1 VCKESNNP
9 PVAGKSAAV
18 PIAIGLDAEYFPDRH
33 FLLPKWEG
41 WKSLTTSRANG
52 CPSAPEK
59 QSRIKTNT
67 GFMDV
72 LIPISPTL

>member
-1 VCKESNNP
+1 MGV
-9 PVAGKSAAV
+9 
-18 PIAIGLDAEYFPDRH
+18 DAEYFPDRH
-33 FLLPKWEG
+33 FLLPKRGG

-59 QSRIKTNT
+59 QSRIKTYK

-72 LIPISPTL
+72 LIPVSPTL